1 MNNWWRGAVTY
12 QIYPRSF
19 QDSNGD
25 GIGDLPGI
33 TSRLDYVADLGVDAI
48 WLSPIFTSPMADM
61 GYDVS
66 DYTDIDP
73 LFGTLADFDTLM
85 AKAHELGLKVI
96 VDQVISHT
104 SDKHL
109 WFLESRSSKDNSKA
123 DWYVWAEAKPDGT
136 PPTNWLSAFGGPAWE
151 WDTTRRQYYLHN
163 FLASQPDLNFH
174 NFAVQDA
181 LLDTMRF
188 WLKRG
193 VDGFRLDTVNYY
205 FHDKMLRDNPPHE
218 RADPRPE
225 VNPIEMQYHMFS
237 KNRPENL
244 AFLERFRAL
253 LDEFPE
259 RTSVGELGD
268 SQRAT
273 ELMAQYTK
281 GEKRLHSA
289 YSFDMLGPNFSAG
302 YLRSRIEGFFDAA
315 PDAWP
320 GWSFSNHDVMR
331 HLTRWKDHAV
341 DQAELAK
348 LSAALLLSFEGSIYL
363 YQGEEL
369 GLAETDIEYHELTD
383 PPGFKFW
390 PEYKGRDGCRTPMVW
405 TGGNDYAGFS
415 TAKPWLPVK
424 APQAK
429 LNVESQTGKFGSVLE
444 FYRQMLAYR
453 KSRQDLTSGKT
464 RFFDTAE
471 PILAFQRGTAN
482 KSLVAIFNLSKANC
496 RISVTG
502 CAVGKGPGQ
511 AAKLIDGVLE
521 LGPNGFALLD
531 CLAVPNVTYTG

>member
-1 MNNWWRGAVTY
+1 MKNWWRGAVTY

-33 TSRLDYVADLGVDAI
+33 TSRLGYVADLGVDAI

-66 DYTDIDP
+66 DYKDIDP
-73 LFGTLADFDTLM
+73 LFGTLADFDKLL
-85 AKAHELGLKVI
+85 AEAHRLGLKVI
-96 VDQVISHT
+96 VDQVISHS
-104 SDKHL
+104 SDKHP
-109 WFLESRSSKDNSKA
+109 WFLESRSSKDNARS

-174 NFAVQDA
+174 NRDVQDA
-181 LLDTMRF
+181 LIDTMRF
-188 WLKRG
+188 WLDRG

-218 RADPRPE
+218 RNDPRPE
-225 VNPIEMQYHMFS
+225 INPIEMQYHMFS
-237 KNRPENL
+237 KNRPENP

-281 GEKRLHSA
+281 GDKRLHSA
-289 YSFDMLGPNFSAG
+289 YSFDMLSPNFNTA
-302 YLRSRIEGFFDAA
+302 YFRSRIEGFFESA

-331 HLTRWKDHAV
+331 HVTRWQGYSD
-341 DQAELAK
+341 DQAALAK
-348 LSAALLLSFEGSIYL
+348 LSAAMLLSFEGSIYL

-369 GLAETDIEYHELTD
+369 GLSETDIEYHELTD

-405 TGGNDYAGFS
+405 TGGNDFAGFS
-415 TAKPWLPVK
+415 TVKPWLPVK
-424 APQAK
+424 PPQAS
-429 LNVESQTGKFGSVLE
+429 LNVAAQAGKAGSVLE
-444 FYRQMLAYR
+444 FYRAMLAFR
-453 KSRQDLTSGKT
+453 RSRPAMIEGRT
-464 RFFDTAE
+464 RFLDTPE
-471 PILAFQRGTAN
+471 PVFAFQRGVGKGAV
-482 KSLVAIFNLSKANC
+482 LAVFNLSKDGVN
-496 RISVTG
+496 VTVAG
-502 CAVGKGPGQ
+502 ATTGKGPTQG
-511 AAKLIDGVLE
+511 AVLAGGKLE

-531 CLAVPNVTYTG
+531 CAGEVSVGY

>member
-1 MNNWWRGAVTY
+1 MKNWWRGAVTY

-33 TSRLDYVADLGVDAI
+33 TSRLQYAADLGVDAI

-66 DYTDIDP
+66 DYKGIDP
-73 LFGTLADFDTLM
+73 LFGTLEDFDKLV
-85 AKAHELGLKVI
+85 ARAHELGLKVI

-104 SDKHL
+104 SDKHP
-109 WFLESRSSKDNSKA
+109 WFLESRSSKDNAKA
-123 DWYVWAEAKPDGT
+123 DWYVWAETKRDGT
-136 PPTNWLSAFGGPAWE
+136 PPTNWLSTFGGPAWE

-181 LLDTMRF
+181 LIDTMRF
-188 WLKRG
+188 WLERG
-193 VDGFRLDTVNYY
+193 VDGFRMDTVNYY
-205 FHDKMLRDNPPHE
+205 FHDKMLRDNPAHE
-218 RADPRPE
+218 RNDPRPE

-273 ELMAQYTK
+273 ELMAQYTA
-281 GEKRLHSA
+281 GGNRLHSA
-289 YSFDMLGPNFSAG
+289 YSFDMLSPNFSAG
-302 YLRSRIEGFFDAA
+302 FFRSRIEGFFKAA

-320 GWSFSNHDVMR
+320 GWSFSNHDVQR
-331 HLTRWKDHAV
+331 HVTRWKGYSD
-341 DQAELAK
+341 DQAALAK
-348 LSAALLLSFEGSIYL
+348 LAAAMLLSFEGSIYL

-415 TAKPWLPVK
+415 TVKPWLPVK
-424 APQAK
+424 APQAF
-429 LNVESQTGKFGSVLE
+429 LNVAGQAGKAGSVLE
-444 FYRQMLAYR
+444 FYKAMLAFR
-453 KSRQDLTSGKT
+453 KSRVAMVEGRS
-464 RFFDTAE
+464 RFFDTRE
-471 PILAFQRGTAN
+471 PVFAFQRGTGKGAV
-482 KSLVAIFNLSKANC
+482 LAVFNLSKDALNVGV
-496 RISVTG
+496 SG
-502 CAVGKGPGQ
+502 ASMGKGPSQNAVLAGG
-511 AAKLIDGVLE
+511 KLD
-521 LGPNGFALLD
+521 LGPNGFAVMD
-531 CLAVPNVTYTG
+531 CSGEVSVGY

>member
-1 MNNWWRGAVTY
+1 MKNWWRGAVTY

-33 TSRLDYVADLGVDAI
+33 TSRLEYVADLGVDAI

-66 DYTDIDP
+66 DYKGIDP
-73 LFGTLADFDTLM
+73 LFGTLADFDNLV
-85 AKAHELGLKVI
+85 AKAHKLGLKVI

-104 SDKHL
+104 SDKHP
-109 WFLESRSSKDNSKA
+109 WFLESRASRDNARA
-123 DWYVWAEAKPDGT
+123 DWYVWAETKPDGS

-151 WDTTRRQYYLHN
+151 WDATRRQYYLHN

-181 LLDTMRF
+181 LIDTMRF
-188 WLKRG
+188 WLERG

-205 FHDKMLRDNPPHE
+205 FHDKMLRDNPAHE
-218 RADPRPE
+218 RDSLRPE

-289 YSFDMLGPNFSAG
+289 YSFDMLSPNFNAG
-302 YLRSRIEGFFDAA
+302 FFRSRIEGFFQAA

-331 HLTRWKDHAV
+331 HVTRWQGYSY
-341 DQAELAK
+341 DQAALAK
-348 LSAALLLSFEGSIYL
+348 LAAAMLLSFEGSIYL

-405 TGGNDYAGFS
+405 TGGNDFAGFS
-415 TAKPWLPVK
+415 TVNPWLPVK
-424 APQAK
+424 APQAV
-429 LNVESQTGKFGSVLE
+429 LNVAAQSGKAGSVLE
-444 FYRQMLAYR
+444 FYRAMLAFR
-453 KSRQDLTSGKT
+453 KSRPAMIEGRT
-464 RFFDTAE
+464 RFFDTRE
-471 PILAFQRGTAN
+471 PVFAFQRGVGKGAV
-482 KSLVAIFNLSKANC
+482 LAVFNLSKDRVSMTVAGA
-496 RISVTG
+496 ST
-502 CAVGKGPGQ
+502 GKGPTLG
-511 AAKLIDGVLE
+511 AVLADGKLE

-531 CLAVPNVTYTG
+531 CAGEVSVGY

>member
-33 TSRLDYVADLGVDAI
+33 TSRLEYVADLGVDAI

-66 DYTDIDP
+66 NYTDIDP
-73 LFGTLADFDTLM
+73 LFGTLADFDKLL
-85 AKAHELGLKVI
+85 AKSHKLGMKVI

-104 SDKHL
+104 SNAHP
-109 WFLESRSSKDNSKA
+109 WFIESRGSRDNQKS
-123 DWYVWAEAKPDGT
+123 DWYVWAEPNCDGT

-151 WDTTRRQYYLHN
+151 YDATRRQYYLHN

-174 NFAVQDA
+174 NRDVQDA
-181 LLDTMRF
+181 LLGTMRF
-188 WLKRG
+188 WLDRG

-218 RADPRPE
+218 RQDLRPE

-244 AFLERFRAL
+244 AFLERFRGL
-253 LDEFPE
+253 LDEFPD

-289 YSFDMLGPNFSAG
+289 YSFDMLSPNFSAG
-302 YLRSRIEGFFDAA
+302 YFRSRIEGFFEAA
-315 PDAWP
+315 PDACP
-320 GWSFSNHDVMR
+320 GWSFSNHDVQR
-331 HLTRWKDHAV
+331 HVTRWKNFAD
-341 DQAELAK
+341 DQAALAK
-348 LSAALLLSFEGSIYL
+348 LSAAMLLSFEGSIYL

-369 GLAETDIEYHELTD
+369 GLSETDIEYDELTD

-415 TAKPWLPVK
+415 TVKPWLPVK
-424 APQAK
+424 APQAV
-429 LNVESQTGKFGSVLE
+429 LNVDSQRGRSNSVLE
-444 FYRQMLAYR
+444 FYREMLAFR
-453 KSRQDLTSGKT
+453 KNSPHMLGGKSK
-464 RFFDTAE
+464 FFDTAE
-471 PILAFQRGTAN
+471 PVFAFQRGSG
-482 KSLVAIFNLSKANC
+482 KGSLLAIFNLSKVTV
-496 RISVTG
+496 SV
-502 CAVGKGPGQ
+502 AVSGGFIGKGPVQNAILADG
-511 AAKLIDGVLE
+511 KLS

-531 CLAVPNVTYTG
+531 CVGEVLVRY